1 MVSLEPARPPML
13 IALQD
18 GPDGA
23 AAADDVRNTWA
34 IQRDPSKQQTICRS
48 LMYPGYTF
56 FYDERQPAWGDLY
69 IGTGLRNND
78 LIFML

>member
-1 MVSLEPARPPML
+1 MVSLEPARPPVL

-69 IGTGLRNND
+69 IGTGSRNND